1 MLLNTVIE
9 VTRKCNLQCEHCL
22 RGCAQNKDMSKE
34 IIDKFFNALRK
45 NDVDSI
51 NITFTGGEPTLNL
64 PIVNYTIEKL
74 KQGNVSLNYFYIATN
89 GRANND
95 IEFIKA
101 CIELYNLADYKE
113 LSRVEVSSDVQ
124 HLYYMDDTF
133 TDSLLSALKFAN
145 KRDED
150 VDYSDSR
157 SGAIAEGNGAYYCP
171 NARELKVYDWKK
183 YPEDL
188 TLYLNCDGQLINGC
202 DWSYESQEEREDI
215 QLCTIDN
222 FSEWLKE
229 YSEVYEKQYA

>member
-1 MLLNTVIE
+1 MYLNTVIE
-9 VTRKCNLQCEHCL
+9 ITRKCNLQCEHCL

-34 IIDKFFNALRK
+34 IIDKFFEALQK

-51 NITFTGGEPTLNL
+51 FIAFTGGEPTLNL
-64 PIVNYTIEKL
+64 SIINYTIEKL
-74 KQGNVSLNYFYIATN
+74 KQSNIYLDYFYIATN

-95 IEFIKA
+95 VEFIKT
-101 CIELYNLADYKE
+101 CIELYNIADDKE
-113 LSRVEVSSDVQ
+113 LSRVEVSSDIH

-133 TDSLLSALKFAN
+133 TDSLLAALRFAY
-145 KRDED
+145 KRDENL
-150 VDYSDSR
+150 DYNDR
-157 SGAIAEGNGAYYCP
+157 HSGVIAEGYGVNFN
-171 NARELKVYDWKK
+171 NARALNVYDWKDD
-183 YPEDL
+183 PEDL